1 MVCNVM
7 RIAATL
13 ALVLLLAGAAEAA
26 RFVGTAANDRL
37 VGTARADTLLGQGG
51 RDRLFGASGTDF
63 LHGGPGVD
71 TVDAGPGADRIAVQ
85 YDGARDS
92 VRCGSGADVVNADLV
107 DRVTSDCELVSRR
120 LSRDPYTGDEAQ
132 HESEV
137 EPDSFTF
144 GRTTV
149 ATFQVGRRFSGA
161 ADNIGFAV
169 SNDDGRTWRSG
180 LLPGLT
186 RVSVPAG
193 ANERAS
199 DPVAAYD
206 AVNGV
211 WLIGTLALEGQ
222 VTRLTVSRS
231 SDGFTWGSPVT
242 AIEATAPT
250 GIAFDKNWIACDNGP
265 VSPHRGRCYI
275 VYTDSLRSDRLAAIT
290 STDGGVTWSAPVGIP
305 VTDAV
310 GAFPV
315 IRQSGELVVV
325 YLRSGSRLGANV
337 SADGGLSFGAPAVIA
352 EVQARPARG
361 LRFFPLPSADVD
373 PSGRVWITWHDCRF
387 TSGCTANS
395 AVVATS
401 TDGRTWTAPARV
413 TSGRNALLPAIG
425 IHPTTGRVAIVYH
438 VVSATGGV
446 DVELVESQPVAA
458 GQAAR
463 FLASRRLSAQ
473 TMRPEWMPNT
483 VSGRMLADYLSV
495 HYAGDRALAVWVLA
509 SEPVGQS
516 LRQAV
521 YATRG

>member
-1 MVCNVM
+1 M
-7 RIAATL
+7 RTAATL
-13 ALVLLLAGAAEAA
+13 ALVLVLTSVGEAA
-26 RFVGTAANDRL
+26 RIVGTGGNDRL
-37 VGTARADTLLGQGG
+37 VGTPRADTLLGQGG
-51 RDRLFGASGTDF
+51 RDRLLGASGTD
-63 LHGGPGVD
+63 LLNGGPGAD
-71 TVDAGPGADRIAVQ
+71 TVDAGPGNDRIAVQ

-92 VRCGSGADVVNADLV
+92 VRCGGGADLVNADLV

-120 LSRDPYTGDEAQ
+120 LSRDPYVGDEAQ

-169 SNDDGRTWRSG
+169 STDDGRTWRSG
-180 LLPGLT
+180 LLPSLT

-193 ANERAS
+193 ANEQAS
-199 DPVAAYD
+199 DPVVAYD

-231 SDGFTWGSPVT
+231 RDGFTWGGPAT

-250 GIAFDKNWIACDNGP
+250 GIAFDKNWIACDNG
-265 VSPHRGRCYI
+265 VSSPHRGRCYI
-275 VYTDSLRSDRLAAIT
+275 VYTDALRSDRLAAIA
-290 STDGGVTWSAPVGIP
+290 SIDGGVTWSAPVGIP

-315 IRQSGELVVV
+315 IRPSGELVVV
-325 YLRSGSRLGANV
+325 YLRSGNRLGSNV
-337 SADGGLSFGAPAVIA
+337 STDGGLSFAPPTVIA
-352 EVQARPARG
+352 DVQARPARG

-373 PSGRVWITWHDCRF
+373 PSGRVWVTWHDCRF
-387 TSGCTANS
+387 SSGCAANS

-401 TDGRTWTAPARV
+401 TDGRAWTGPTRI
-413 TSGRNALLPAIG
+413 TSGRHVFLPAIG
-425 IHPTTGRVAIVYH
+425 IHPTTGRVAVVYH
-438 VVSATGGV
+438 VVRPTGGV

-463 FLASRRLSAQ
+463 FLTSRRLSAE
-473 TMRPEWMPNT
+473 TMRPEWMPDT

-495 HYAGDRALAVWVLA
+495 HYAGDRPLAAWVLA